1 MENSELIPPVMLMIY
16 CSGSVAC
23 RLLILA
29 YLSFSPSGLS
39 CQFDL
44 RKITHHTAF
53 MGRSPCCE
61 KIGLKKG
68 PWTPEEDQKLL
79 AFIEEHGHGSWRA
92 LPAKAGEYGQTW
104 ILPSSKWTKFV
115 RSRPTS
121 CRLAEVWEELQIEVD
136 KLPEAGHQ
144 EGQIQLARRA
154 DHHPA
159 SCSFRQQVSTS
170 EISQLQIVTVVISSE
185 VLRADPLAYVSC
197 LASFC

>member
-1 MENSELIPPVMLMIY
+1 MLMIY

-23 RLLILA
+23 RLLILL

-92 LPAKAGEYGQTW
+92 LP
-104 ILPSSKWTKFV
+104 
-115 RSRPTS
+115 
-121 CRLAEVWEELQIEVD
+121 
-136 KLPEAGHQ
+136 EAGHQ
-144 EGQIQLARRA
+144 EGQVQLARRA

-170 EISQLQIVTVVISSE
+170 EISQLQIVTVVIPLKCSE
-185 VLRADPLAYVSC
+185 LILWLMYLIWHLSAKAKWTVCSCQTAACHLVTIHKIYTWASVTPLNEGRKGNHDPMK
-197 LASFC
+197 